1 MAERI
6 GLYGGSFN
14 PIHCGHLI
22 VARSIRERLDL
33 GRVIFLPSRRPPHK
47 ADEGLAAVEHR
58 SEMVRRAITSE
69 PGFEFSDY
77 DLTRDGPCYTIDTV
91 AYFRGR
97 IAKGVELFWIIGGD
111 SLAELP
117 TWRRAREL
125 VDACRIVTVARP
137 GVGGVDWEALGK
149 LFDDVQVK
157 RLRGGVVDT
166 PLIDISS
173 TDIRCRIRDG
183 RSIRYLVPD
192 CVRDYINE
200 HGLYRAT

>member
-33 GRVIFLPSRRPPHK
+33 GRVVFLPSRHPPHK
-47 ADEGLAAVEHR
+47 AEGGLAAAEHR
-58 SEMVRRAITSE
+58 SEMVRLAIAGE

-91 AYFRGR
+91 FHFLARFGP
-97 IAKGVELFWIIGGD
+97 GVELSWIIGGD

-117 TWRRAREL
+117 TWRRTREL
-125 VDACRIVTVARP
+125 VDACRIVTAARP

-149 LFDDVQVK
+149 LFDDVQIQ
-157 RLRGGVVDT
+157 RLRDGVVDT
-166 PLIDISS
+166 PMIDISS
-173 TDIRCRIRDG
+173 TDIRCRTRDG

-192 CVRDYINE
+192 CVRDYIDE